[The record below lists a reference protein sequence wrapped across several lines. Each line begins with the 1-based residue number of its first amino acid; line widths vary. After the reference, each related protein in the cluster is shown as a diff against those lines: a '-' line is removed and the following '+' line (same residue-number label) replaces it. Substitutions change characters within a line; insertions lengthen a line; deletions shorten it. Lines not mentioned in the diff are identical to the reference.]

1 MVLNMSVVY
10 ETPQTAPYRYPLAP
24 QLNAA
29 MGQAPNP
36 RMVVGPVQALPEAPN
51 PIPTTSK
58 TIKKSNVQIP
68 YTRVVADERLL
79 DEPATIAFVFADRAQ
94 QHTHVVSGMDR
105 VDRVVSLDTVNKEIQ
120 APDLSLPFEERV
132 QIAIQY
138 RPDGILLSTESRTFD
153 PERHAFPDQ
162 YEQDVTT
169 SSILIAIQGPAL
181 LRNDYVITP
190 LHGEMLY
197 VGLVYEK
204 DRFRWIRFCSQHLD
218 IRDVNARI
226 ALDTSRLAKV
236 GRDSKPN
243 TRTCKRD
250 EFTLKTFEFL
260 VEAYTIG
267 KIMDTNPAPG
277 CVTVNVQIHPVTINE
292 LGLKHDF
299 DDSTVN
305 KSVVSESAF
314 DQADKNATRQI
325 ELQEY
330 IGFIGSLIPP
340 PQPQPAIDVQSC
352 LNNALKGMN
361 GLRQKMDKMGT
372 VAAFLQI
379 PWVISDVPTPL
390 GDEADSHGVW
400 RQPVASTVPSPTA
413 IPTQSFEDAIEASAY
428 KDELRNAAY
437 NLRIFVHCV
446 IPLIRVFLIEFP
458 PNTTYKQA
466 LSEASLLF
474 QSITTYLTF
483 VMEDDVRNAL
493 LTRLQ
498 KDDWLEASADSSEG
512 FLSRLFLV
520 SYKLEAMS
528 ASGLLS

>member
-1 MVLNMSVVY
+1 MSVVY
-10 ETPQTAPYRYPLAP
+10 ETPESAAYRYPSGPELS
-24 QLNAA
+24 AA

-36 RMVVGPVQALPEAPN
+36 RMIVRPVQSLPEAPN

-58 TIKKSNVQIP
+58 TIKKTNVQIP

-79 DEPATIAFVFADRAQ
+79 DEPSTLAFVFADRTE
-94 QHTHVVSGMDR
+94 QHTHVVSGTDR
-105 VDRVVSLDTVNKEIQ
+105 VDRVASLDTVNKEIRI
-120 APDLSLPFEERV
+120 PDLSLPFEERV

-138 RPDGILLSTESRTFD
+138 RPDGILLSTECRTYD

-169 SSILIAIQGPAL
+169 SSILVAIQGPTL
-181 LRNDYVITP
+181 LRNDYVVTP
-190 LHGEMLY
+190 LNGEMLY

-218 IRDVNARI
+218 NRDVNARI
-226 ALDTSRLAKV
+226 ALDTPRLAKV

-267 KIMDTNPAPG
+267 RIIDTNPAPG
-277 CVTVNVQIHPVTINE
+277 CMTVNIQIHPVTSNE
-292 LGLKHDF
+292 LGLKHDY

-305 KSVVSESAF
+305 KYTITESAF
-314 DQADKNATRQI
+314 DQADRTATRQI

-340 PQPQPAIDVQSC
+340 PQPQPAIDEQSC
-352 LNNALKGMN
+352 LDHALVGMN
-361 GLRQKMDKMGT
+361 SLRQKLNEKGT
-372 VAAFLQI
+372 VAAFLQT
-379 PWVISDVPTPL
+379 PWVISDIPTPL
-390 GDEADSHGVW
+390 GDKADSHGVW
-400 RQPVASTVPSPTA
+400 RQPIPSTVPTPTA
-413 IPTQSFEDAIEASAY
+413 APTQSLEDAIKASAHS
-428 KDELRNAAY
+428 DELKNAAY

-466 LSEASLLF
+466 LTEASFLF
-474 QSITTYLTF
+474 QLITTYLAF

-493 LTRLQ
+493 LTRLR
-498 KDDWLEASADSSEG
+498 KDDWSEASADSSEG

-520 SYKLEAMS
+520 SYKLEQMS
-528 ASGLLS
+528 GSGLLS